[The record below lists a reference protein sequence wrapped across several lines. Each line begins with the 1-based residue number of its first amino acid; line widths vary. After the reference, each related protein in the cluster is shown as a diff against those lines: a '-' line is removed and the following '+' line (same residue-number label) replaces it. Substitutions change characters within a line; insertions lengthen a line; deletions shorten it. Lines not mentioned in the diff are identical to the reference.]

1 MTFLPAL
8 SHVDTQLGLS
18 RTGGCLPLYLR
29 FLVRF
34 PEDDSLPGL
43 LAALEQGDVREA
55 FRCAHAL
62 KGLCIQLGI
71 VGVSEAASRI
81 CELLRP
87 LDPAALGDA
96 REAAKT
102 LCALHAQVC
111 REIAQLPAR

>member
-1 MTFLPAL
+1 MTSLPAL
-8 SHVDTQLGLS
+8 SHVDTQLGLY

-62 KGLCIQLGI
+62 KGLCTQLGI
-71 VGVSEAASRI
+71 VDLGETASVI

-87 LDPAALGDA
+87 LDPSALPEA
-96 REAAKT
+96 RKRTQA
-102 LCALHAQVC
+102 LCALHEQVC
-111 REIAQLPAR
+111 RELSAL

>member
-1 MTFLPAL
+1 MSNLPELA
-8 SHVDTQLGLS
+8 HVDTQLGLH
-18 RTGGCLPLYLR
+18 RAGGCLPLYLR
-29 FLVRF
+29 FLKRF

-43 LAALEQGDVREA
+43 LAALDAGDVRAA
-55 FRCAHAL
+55 FSCAHAL
-62 KGLCIQLGI
+62 KGLSAQLGI
-71 VGVSEAASRI
+71 LCVSEAASRV

>member
-1 MTFLPAL
+1 MTSLPELA
-8 SHVDTQLGLS
+8 HVDTRLGLS
-18 RTGGCLPLYLR
+18 RAGDCLPLYLR
-29 FLVRF
+29 FLARF
-34 PEDDSLPGL
+34 PET
-43 LAALEQGDVREA
+43 A
-55 FRCAHAL
+55 FSCAHAL
-62 KGLCIQLGI
+62 KGLSAQLGI
-71 VGVSEAASRI
+71 LCVSEAASRV